1 MKMTSAEAN
10 KLLRKLRDEHE
21 TLTDMESDN
30 RTFTAATVEKEEDA
44 RPDYDYEKTQQRL
57 EELERKMLSLKHS
70 INLFNVAQEVPGTG
84 MTIDQVLVRIPQLSD
99 RKRKLSYM
107 RAVPRKKRNTQSRST
122 SLIEYTYAN
131 YDPAQADEDYQVV
144 ADELAKLQ
152 NALDLV
158 NSTVRF
164 EVDTE
169 E

>member
-44 RPDYDYEKTQQRL
+44 RPDYDYEKTQRRL
-57 EELERKMLSLKHS
+57 EELESKMLSLKHS

-84 MTIDQVLVRIPQLSD
+84 MTIDQALVRIPQLSD

-107 RAVPRKKRNTQSRST
+107 RAEPRKKRNTQSRST
-122 SLIEYTYAN
+122 SLIEYTYTN
-131 YDPAQADEDYQVV
+131 YDPAQADEDYRVV
-144 ADELAKLQ
+144 TDELARLQ

-164 EVDTE
+164 DVDIVE
-169 E
+169 